1 MIRFA
6 APLQLWPGESATW
19 HFIIVPDEFGGEVRA
34 HTLGSRRGF
43 GAIRVEGR
51 IEGVSWQTSIFPMK
65 TGGYFLPVKAEV
77 RRKAGIAAGDE
88 VTVKIELV

>member
-1 MIRFA
+1 MIRFT

-43 GAIRVEGR
+43 GAIKVEAC
-51 IEGVSWQTSIFPMK
+51 IEGVNWQTSIFPMK
-65 TGGYFLPVKAEV
+65 AGGHFLPVKADV
-77 RRKAGIAAGDE
+77 RRKAGIAAGDD
-88 VTVKIELV
+88 VTVTIELV